1 MEYVRLGDTSL
12 KVSRVGLGCWQF
24 GAREW
29 GWGRE
34 FGKAQAIATINR
46 ALELG
51 INFIDTA
58 ELYGWGVSE
67 QIVGE
72 AIRGRGDDVVI
83 ATKVSAWHLRY
94 SQVLKAAESS
104 LRRLGVKAIDLYQV
118 HFPNPLIPIKSTM
131 RAMEHLVRDG
141 KIRYIGVSNFG
152 VKRLRAVQ
160 EVLVSSEITS
170 DQVKYNMLQR
180 TVENSLI
187 PYAQKQGISIIAYS
201 PLAQGLLTGKYG
213 PGNPPPR
220 GVRTFNT
227 LFSPRNLRA
236 AVPILDT
243 LRGIAQG
250 RGKSVA
256 QVAMNWLLGGPN
268 VIVIPGAKDP
278 LQIEENAGAAG
289 WKLSENELDLIKKKL
304 EGYHQ
309 ETLQS
314 LLTTPMRLFRS

>member
-12 KVSRVGLGCWQF
+12 KVSTVGLGCWQF

-34 FGKAQAIATINR
+34 YGKAQAIATINR

-51 INFIDTA
+51 INLIDTA

-67 QIVGE
+67 QIIGE
-72 AIRGRGDDVVI
+72 AIRGRRDDVVI

-94 SQVLKAAESS
+94 SQVLKAAERS
-104 LRRLGVKAIDLYQV
+104 LRRLGVKTIDLYQV

-160 EVLVSSEITS
+160 EALASSEIAS

-180 TVENSLI
+180 RVEDSLI
-187 PYAQKQGISIIAYS
+187 PYAEKEGISIIAYS

-213 PGNPPPR
+213 PNNPPPR
-220 GVRTFNT
+220 GARSFNT
-227 LFSPRNLRA
+227 LFSARNLRSA
-236 AVPILDT
+236 APIIEALST
-243 LRGIAQG
+243 IARK
-250 RGKSVA
+250 RGKSIG
-256 QVAMNWLLGGPN
+256 QVAINWLLMSPS
-268 VIVIPGAKDP
+268 VVAIPGAKNP
-278 LQIEENAGAAG
+278 AQIEENAGAAG
-289 WKLSENELDLIKKKL
+289 WGLTTDEMSIIGEVLK
-304 EGYHQ
+304 GYRQ
-309 ETLQS
+309 ERLVS
-314 LLTTPMRLFRS
+314 LLGIPLRLMR